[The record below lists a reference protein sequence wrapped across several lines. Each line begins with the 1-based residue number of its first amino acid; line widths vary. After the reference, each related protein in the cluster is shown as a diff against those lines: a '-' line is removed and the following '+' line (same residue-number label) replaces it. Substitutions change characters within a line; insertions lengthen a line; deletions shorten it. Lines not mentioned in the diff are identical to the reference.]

1 MPKKNLEEALI
12 GLINKR
18 LINPILKEINLDRNK
33 NVGNVSKEDI
43 YNLAS
48 ILTSWSFNIVGSQ
61 GWGASPSYSWRGLV
75 QMK

>member
-61 GWGASPSYSWRGLV
+61 GWGQAQVTAGGG
-75 QMK
+75 

>member
-61 GWGASPSYSWRGLV
+61 GWGKPKLQLEG
-75 QMK
+75 